1 MGAGFFSHPAPTIS
15 LIYRWM
21 QVKGAEGA
29 GFFALFP
36 IEQYFKTQEV
46 RRPDIPSADITPTDS
61 MDFSDL
67 KDDLL
72 AANKAGKV
80 GAIVKQKCQTRLI
93 RFPFTIL

>member
-1 MGAGFFSHPAPTIS
+1 
-15 LIYRWM
+15 
-21 QVKGAEGA
+21 
-29 GFFALFP
+29 
-36 IEQYFKTQEV
+36 
-46 RRPDIPSADITPTDS
+46 